1 MKKQITII
9 FTTLLFFSCAT
20 IKYKKQGFV
29 TKEDFFKEISFEY
42 INDLIFIPVTI
53 ENNQYNFLFDTGAE
67 LNIID
72 PSIVNNLSLKQLKN
86 GTIGN
91 GQDSNK
97 GIQRV
102 QIKSIEIGGVHFNET
117 AGMIW
122 DMTPLAN
129 LIGCVKI
136 DGIIGNNLMRKVNWQ
151 IDYKNKKIKISN
163 NTEKFNISSDVKK
176 IVMNSGNYGN
186 VLLNVKIN
194 NKIKKFTFD
203 SGYNGFLQTGDTS
216 ILNNKKYI
224 TTIGLTGGTYS
235 GKKDGETY
243 SSYLE
248 SFSINDIEFKSPS
261 LLLIKPNN
269 SSVLG
274 NEFYENFILTIDWK
288 NDFLYID
295 TQKNIE
301 FKKPDIFEISLY
313 ADYGKN
319 EIFISSI
326 YKESEFLR
334 QIKPHSKII
343 FINEYNVSSFK
354 KDELCEFW
362 ENEYVKLKKLDK
374 LNLTIETESGQR
386 EFIVNKIKN
395 VW

>member
-1 MKKQITII
+1 MKKQISII
-9 FTTLLFFSCAT
+9 LILLLFISCST

-72 PSIVNNLSLKQLKN
+72 PSIMNKLNLKQLKN
-86 GTIGN
+86 GIIAN

-151 IDYKNKKIKISN
+151 IDYKNKKLKFSN
-163 NTEKFNISSDVKK
+163 DNENFNFSSDAKK

-216 ILNNKKYI
+216 ILDNKKYI
-224 TTIGLTGGTYS
+224 TTIGLTGGNYS

-243 SSYLE
+243 LSYYE
-248 SFSINDIEFKSPS
+248 SITINNIEFKSPS
-261 LLLIKPNN
+261 LILIKPNN
-269 SSVLG
+269 TSVLG
-274 NEFYENFILTIDWK
+274 NEFFENFTLTIDWK
-288 NDFLYID
+288 NDFLYLEPQ
-295 TQKNIE
+295 TNIE
-301 FKKPDIFEISLY
+301 FSKPEFFEISLY

-319 EIFISSI
+319 EVLISSI
-326 YKESEFLR
+326 NKESKFLEI
-334 QIKPHSKII
+334 IKPHSKVIY
-343 FINEYNVSSFK
+343 INNYNVSSFQ

-362 ENEYVKLKKLDK
+362 ENEWVKLKKLDK
-374 LNLTIETESGQR
+374 LDLIIETEAGSKKL
-386 EFIVNKIKN
+386 IVGKIEN

>member
-1 MKKQITII
+1 MKKQISII
-9 FTTLLFFSCAT
+9 LISLLFFSCST

-29 TKEDFFKEISFEY
+29 AKEDFLKETSFEY
-42 INDLIFIPVTI
+42 SNDLIFIPVTI

-72 PSIVNNLSLKQLKN
+72 PSIVNKLNLKQLKN
-86 GTIGN
+86 GTIAN

-102 QIKSIEIGGVHFNET
+102 QIKSIEIGDVHFNET

-122 DMTPLAN
+122 DMTPIAN

-151 IDYKNKKIKISN
+151 IDYKNKKINISDDV
-163 NTEKFNISSDVKK
+163 KQFNISSKAK
-176 IVMNSGNYGN
+176 RIVMNSGSYGN

-203 SGYNGFLQTGDTS
+203 TGFNGFLQTGDTS
-216 ILNNKKYI
+216 VLENKKYI
-224 TTIGLTGGTYS
+224 TTIGMTGGNYS
-235 GKKDGETY
+235 GKKNGVTHLN
-243 SSYLE
+243 YLE
-248 SFSINDIEFKSPS
+248 NFDLNGIEFKSPS
-261 LLLIKPNN
+261 LISIKPNN
-269 SSVLG
+269 SSTLG
-274 NEFYENFILTIDWK
+274 NEFFENFTLTIDWK
-288 NDFLYID
+288 NDFLYLD
-295 TQKNIE
+295 SQKNIE
-301 FKKPDIFEISLY
+301 FSEPEIFEISLY

-319 EIFISSI
+319 EVLISSI
-326 YKESEFLR
+326 YRESTFLEL
-334 QIKPHSKII
+334 IKPNSKVLY
-343 FINEYNVSSFK
+343 INNYNVSSFQ

-362 ENEYVKLKKLDK
+362 KNEWAKLTKLDK
-374 LNLTIETESGQR
+374 LDLTIETGNGSKKL
-386 EFIVNKIKN
+386 IVGKIKN